1 MCAER
6 AESALTTLA
15 HSSGGGFPQRQLQ
28 LHFLP
33 EFWVIQCMYLTTPL
47 GFSLSQPLEPP

>member
-15 HSSGGGFPQRQLQ
+15 HSSGGGFPQRRLQ

-47 GFSLSQPLEPP
+47 GFSLFQPHEPP